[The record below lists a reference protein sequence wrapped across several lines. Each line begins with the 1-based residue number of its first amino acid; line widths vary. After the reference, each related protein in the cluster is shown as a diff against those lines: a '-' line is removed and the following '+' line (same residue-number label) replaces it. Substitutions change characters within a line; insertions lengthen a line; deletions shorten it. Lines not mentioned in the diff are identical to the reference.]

1 MLRKVLTYMTLSLEF
16 GRDPEGNI
24 MLIDEISGGN
34 MRVYQD
40 GAYIAPLDT

>member
-1 MLRKVLTYMTLSLEF
+1 MTLNWNSDATLKA
-16 GRDPEGNI
+16 NI

-40 GAYIAPLDT
+40 GVYIAPLILRN

>member
-1 MLRKVLTYMTLSLEF
+1 
-16 GRDPEGNI
+16 

-40 GAYIAPLDT
+40 GAYIAPLDLEKLMLA